1 MIYSIDV
8 PTEQLFLSL
17 CQVLLSFHLGH
28 VPNKKRSVIS
38 EDLHVTLKVSRNVVN
53 KNKKQQGSLKL
64 SFEIHLLAL
73 STIQMLAHLKPLFE
87 TFQKENY

>member
-1 MIYSIDV
+1 MISSIDA

-28 VPNKKRSVIS
+28 VPKKKRSVIS
-38 EDLHVTLKVSRNVVN
+38 KDVHVTLKVSRNVVN
-53 KNKKQQGSLKL
+53 KNKKQQGFLKL
-64 SFEIHLLAL
+64 SLEIHPLAL
-73 STIQMLAHLKPLFE
+73 STIEMLGHLKPPFE